1 MAVSNNVLTYSLLIT
16 TKTNFLMGKITNK
29 NSEKQTAKNSQS
41 KLFRLSAIRNKNIE
55 LSYTGKDISSDG
67 GLLLLKELENQIG
80 IISGM
85 SKCINDGRDQRYIS
99 HSLEQLLSQRIYQI
113 AAGYEDANDC
123 DELRSDSILKICSDQ
138 LPISGNDLASQP
150 TMSRFEN
157 SVRRSELYRI
167 AEHIALCFINSY
179 ESEPEVIIIDCD
191 DTNNNAHGNQLQI
204 EYNHY
209 YGEYCFMPL
218 HIYEGLSGKLITTIL
233 KPGRRSKATD
243 VFSILKRV
251 ISFIR
256 SHWCQTKIITRGDSH
271 FCSQELMDWAKS
283 QYKVSF
289 ITGLTGNQK
298 LHKLSKIT
306 KESAEKLYA
315 VEKKPV
321 KKYHTFSYKA
331 GTWTEEQRVI
341 VKVEVNS
348 MGTNIRYIVTDMWEY
363 RTSHLYE
370 IGYCARGN
378 AELRIKEHKTYLKSD
393 RTSCHKFEANQLR
406 IFLHSAAYVLI
417 HTLQKEVLKHTQFVN
432 STMKTIQLKLLKT
445 AAYVR
450 ELKTKIKIEFP
461 ESYAYKTEQSKCFEV
476 FSVLL
481 C

>member
-1 MAVSNNVLTYSLLIT
+1 
-16 TKTNFLMGKITNK
+16 MGKIRNK
-29 NSEKQTAKNSQS
+29 ISENQTAKNPQSQ
-41 KLFRLSAIRNKNIE
+41 LFQLSAIQGKNVE

-67 GLLLLKELENQIG
+67 GLLLLKEVENQIG
-80 IISGM
+80 IISCI
-85 SKCINDGRDQRYIS
+85 SKCINDDRDPRYI
-99 HSLEQLLSQRIYQI
+99 HHNLGQLLSQRIYQI

-167 AEHIALCFINSY
+167 AECFALCFINSY
-179 ESEPEVIIIDCD
+179 ASEPEVIVIDCD
-191 DTNNNAHGNQLQI
+191 DTNNNAYGNQLQI

-256 SHWCQTKIITRGDSH
+256 NHWCQTKIIIRGDSH

-315 VEKKPV
+315 IEKKPV
-321 KKYHTFSYKA
+321 KKYHTFRYKA
-331 GTWTEEQRVI
+331 GTWTEEQRVV

-461 ESYAYKTEQSKCFEV
+461 ESYAYKAEQSKCFEI
-476 FSVLL
+476 FSELL

>member
-1 MAVSNNVLTYSLLIT
+1 MD
-16 TKTNFLMGKITNK
+16 KITNK
-29 NSEKQTAKNSQS
+29 ISEIRTAENPQNQ
-41 KLFRLSAIRNKNIE
+41 LFHLSAIQDKNVE

-67 GLLLLKELENQIG
+67 GLLLLKEVENQTG
-80 IISGM
+80 IISGL
-85 SKCINDGRDQRYIS
+85 SKCINDDRDQRYIK
-99 HSLEQLLSQRIYQI
+99 HGLEELLSQRIYQI
-113 AAGYEDANDC
+113 AGGYEDTNDC
-123 DELRSDSILKICSDQ
+123 DELRCDSILKICSGQ

-157 SVRRSELYRI
+157 SVSRSELYRI
-167 AEHIALCFINSY
+167 AEHFALCFINSY
-179 ESEPEVIIIDCD
+179 ELEPQVIIIDCD
-191 DTNNNAHGNQLQI
+191 DTNNNAYGNQLQI

-233 KPGRRSKATD
+233 KPGRRSKATN

-251 ISFIR
+251 IGFIR
-256 SHWCQTKIITRGDSH
+256 NHWCQTRIIIRGDSH
-271 FCSQELMDWAKS
+271 FCSQEFMDWTDD
-283 QYKVSF
+283 QYKVNF

-298 LHKLSKIT
+298 LHKLSKMT
-306 KESAEKLYA
+306 KQGAEKLYTTQN
-315 VEKKPV
+315 KPV

-331 GTWTEEQRVI
+331 GTWAQEQRVV

-348 MGTNIRYIVTDMWEY
+348 MGTNIRYIVTDMWDY

-370 IGYCARGN
+370 TGYCARGN

-406 IFLHSAAYVLI
+406 LFLHSAAYVLI

-432 STMKTIQLKLLKT
+432 STMKTIQLKLFKT
-445 AAYVR
+445 AAYVK
-450 ELKTKIKIEFP
+450 ELKTKIKIELP
-461 ESYAYKTEQSKCFEV
+461 EFYAYKTEQSKCFGI

>member
-1 MAVSNNVLTYSLLIT
+1 
-16 TKTNFLMGKITNK
+16 MGKIKNK
-29 NSEKQTAKNSQS
+29 ISENQTAENSQS
-41 KLFRLSAIRNKNIE
+41 RLFHLSAIQNKNID
-55 LSYTGKDISSDG
+55 LSYTGEDISSDG
-67 GLLLLKELENQIG
+67 GLLLLKELENQTG
-80 IISGM
+80 IISGI
-85 SKCINDGRDQRYIS
+85 SKCLHDDRDQRYIQ
-99 HSLEQLLSQRIYQI
+99 HSIEQLLSQRIYQI

-138 LPISGNDLASQP
+138 LPISGSDLASQP

-157 SVRRSELYRI
+157 SVRRGQLYCI
-167 AEHIALCFINSY
+167 AKHFVLYFINSY
-179 ESEPEVIIIDCD
+179 ESEPEVIILDCD

-233 KPGRRSKATD
+233 KPGRRSKGAD
-243 VFSILKRV
+243 VFAIVKRIINLIRDYWKQTTIIL
-251 ISFIR
+251 
-256 SHWCQTKIITRGDSH
+256 RGDSH
-271 FCSQELMDWAKS
+271 FCSPEFMNWKKTQN
-283 QYKVSF
+283 KVHF

-298 LHKLSKIT
+298 LHELSKVT
-306 KESAEKLYA
+306 KQSAEKLYA
-315 VEKKPV
+315 AENKPV

-331 GTWTEEQRVI
+331 GTWEEQQRVI

-348 MGTNIRYIVTDMWEY
+348 MGTNIRYIVTDLWDY
-363 RTSHLYE
+363 RTRHLYE
-370 IGYCARGN
+370 TGYCARGN

-393 RTSCHKFEANQLR
+393 RTSCRKFEANQLR
-406 IFLHSAAYVLI
+406 MFLHSAAYVLI

-432 STMKTIQLKLLKT
+432 STMKTIQLKLFKT
-445 AAYVR
+445 AAHVR

-461 ESYAYKTEQSKCFEV
+461 KSYAYKTEQCKCFEI

>member
-1 MAVSNNVLTYSLLIT
+1 MCKSKNKISHSQT
-16 TKTNFLMGKITNK
+16 T
-29 NSEKQTAKNSQS
+29 ENSQS
-41 KLFRLSAIRNKNIE
+41 QLFHLSDIQKKSVE
-55 LSYTGKDISSDG
+55 LSYTGEDTSSDG
-67 GLLLLKELENQIG
+67 GLLLLREVEKQTG
-80 IISGM
+80 IISGIG
-85 SKCINDGRDQRYIS
+85 KCIKDDRDQRYID
-99 HSLEQLLSQRIYQI
+99 HSLKQLLSQRIYQI

-167 AEHIALCFINSY
+167 AEHFAQCFINSY
-179 ESEPEVIIIDCD
+179 ESEPEVIIVDCD
-191 DTNNNAHGNQLQI
+191 DTNNNAYGNQLQI
-204 EYNHY
+204 EYNNY

-233 KPGRRSKATD
+233 KPGRRSKSIN
-243 VFSILKRV
+243 VFSILKR
-251 ISFIR
+251 IICFIR
-256 SHWCQTKIITRGDSH
+256 KHWSQTIIIIRGDSH
-271 FCSQELMDWAKS
+271 FCSPVFMDWTKG
-283 QYKVSF
+283 QYKVNF
-289 ITGLTGNQK
+289 ITGLAGNQK
-298 LHKLSKIT
+298 LHELSKIT
-306 KESAEKLYA
+306 KESAQKLYA

-331 GTWTEEQRVI
+331 GTWTEKQRVV

-348 MGTNIRYIVTDMWEY
+348 MGTNIRYIVTDMWDY

-406 IFLHSAAYVLI
+406 LFLHSAAYVLI

-445 AAYVR
+445 AAHVK
-450 ELKTKIKIEFP
+450 ELKTKTKIEFP
-461 ESYAYKTEQSKCFEV
+461 VSHAYKTQQSKCFEI
-476 FSVLL
+476 FSVLR

>member
-1 MAVSNNVLTYSLLIT
+1 
-16 TKTNFLMGKITNK
+16 
-29 NSEKQTAKNSQS
+29 
-41 KLFRLSAIRNKNIE
+41 
-55 LSYTGKDISSDG
+55 
-67 GLLLLKELENQIG
+67 
-80 IISGM
+80 
-85 SKCINDGRDQRYIS
+85 
-99 HSLEQLLSQRIYQI
+99 
-113 AAGYEDANDC
+113 
-123 DELRSDSILKICSDQ
+123 
-138 LPISGNDLASQP
+138 
-150 TMSRFEN
+150 MSRFEN

-167 AEHIALCFINSY
+167 AEHIALSFINSY

-251 ISFIR
+251 IGFIR
-256 SHWCQTKIITRGDSH
+256 NHWYQTKIIIRGDSH
-271 FCSQELMDWAKS
+271 FCSQGFMDWAKG

-298 LHKLSKIT
+298 LHKLSEMT
-306 KESAEKLYA
+306 RQAAEKLYA

-331 GTWTEEQRVI
+331 GTWTGEQRVI
-341 VKVEVNS
+341 VKIEVNS
-348 MGTNIRYIVTDMWEY
+348 MGTNVRYIVTDMRDY

-393 RTSCHKFEANQLR
+393 RTSCHRFEANQLR

-417 HTLQKEVLKHTQFVN
+417 HTLQKEVMKHTQFVN
-432 STMKTIQLKLLKT
+432 STMKTIQLKIFKT
-445 AAYVR
+445 AAYVK
-450 ELKTKIKIEFP
+450 EMKTKIKIEFP
-461 ESYAYKTEQSKCFEV
+461 EGYAYKPEQSKCFGI
-476 FSVLL
+476 FAALR

>member
-1 MAVSNNVLTYSLLIT
+1 MS
-16 TKTNFLMGKITNK
+16 KITK
-29 NSEKQTAKNSQS
+29 INSEHPVAENLQHQ
-41 KLFRLSAIRNKNIE
+41 LFQLSDIQGKRVE

-67 GLLLLKELENQIG
+67 GLLLLKELEKQTE

-85 SKCINDGRDQRYIS
+85 SKCIIDDRDQRYID

-123 DELRSDSILKICSDQ
+123 DELRGDSILKICSGK
-138 LPISGNDLASQP
+138 LPQSGGDLASQP

-157 SVRRSELYRI
+157 SVSRSELYRI
-167 AEHIALCFINSY
+167 AKHIAYCFINSY

-218 HIYEGLSGKLITTIL
+218 HIYEGFSGKLITTIL

-256 SHWCQTKIITRGDSH
+256 KHWCQTKIITRGDSH
-271 FCSQELMDWAKS
+271 FCSHELMDWAKG

-298 LHKLSKIT
+298 LHKLSEMT

-331 GTWTEEQRVI
+331 GTWAEEQRVI
-341 VKVEVNS
+341 VKIEVNS
-348 MGTNIRYIVTDMWEY
+348 MGTNIRYIVTDMWDY

-393 RTSCHKFEANQLR
+393 RTSCNKFEANQLR

-417 HTLQKEVLKHTQFVN
+417 HTLQKEVLKNTQFVN
-432 STMKTIQLKLLKT
+432 STMKTIQLKIFKT
-445 AAYVR
+445 AAHVK
-450 ELKTKIKIEFP
+450 ELRTKIKIEFP
-461 ESYAYKTEQSKCFEV
+461 ESYAYRPEQCKCLEI
-476 FSVLL
+476 FSVLR